1 MKIATHNAKFHSDD
15 VFAVATLLMVYPDS
29 EIVRTRDKQVI
40 ESADIV
46 VDVGEVYDPTIRRFD
61 HHQATGGGERGN
73 GVPYASFGLVWK
85 EYGEQICGSRE
96 LAERIDR
103 LIVQPIDGPD
113 NGEHVVLPRFSGI
126 FQLDINTIVD
136 SFRATWKEEDNWDER
151 FMECVKWAKSFLER
165 TIKIE
170 RDSLEGED
178 IVRRKYEE
186 SSEKEIVIFDETQ
199 SVGRE
204 AVNTVLSKYP
214 EPLYAVVYGKDSL
227 SWQVVAIRKDEDTFE
242 VRKRLPDNWGNKSE
256 EEIDKM
262 TGVDGVEFCH
272 RKGFMCVVK
281 TKEGA
286 ITLARKALE
295 S

>member
-178 IVRRKYEE
+178 VVRRKYEE
-186 SSEKEIVIFDETQ
+186 SSEKEIIIFDESQ
-199 SVGRE
+199 NVGRE
-204 AVNTVLSKYP
+204 MINTVLSQYP
-214 EPLYAVVYGKDSL
+214 EPIYAVLYRKDAL
-227 SWQVVAIRKDEDTFE
+227 SWQVVAIRKNGDTFE
-242 VRKRLPDNWGNKSE
+242 ARKRLPEAWGSKHE
-256 EEIDKM
+256 EEISQM

-272 RKGFMCVVK
+272 RKGFMCVAK